1 MLSSEM
7 EIAEAA
13 RKFESLERDFLKYTY
28 ETSKP
33 STNDGFLNF
42 FKKSLH
48 IAEQAYQ
55 TKQQIVES
63 FCQAIEIRVSD
74 QIVQNVLENIRNDEP
89 FYSITF
95 YENMIEALKEDD
107 SIKDSLP
114 NALDIV
120 ADLIDKKWDSLFE
133 DFHSWFSINNYFYAK
148 MKIGPVI
155 SSFKVP
161 KHLIVYFN
169 EIRETFAFEQY
180 RAATA
185 LCRALLEMCLY
196 QKLNAKKAFSSR
208 SSKTVVSLH
217 DAKEDSICKYINMAR
232 SYRLLSDNEID
243 TAHEIRKAAN
253 KILHVQESP
262 SLPTE
267 ADTLNIIRNTV
278 AILQRLYK

>member
-13 RKFESLERDFLKYTY
+13 RSFESLERDFLKHTY

-33 STNDGFLNF
+33 STDDGFLNF

-63 FCQAIEIRVSD
+63 FCQAIEVRVSD
-74 QIVQNVLENIRNDEP
+74 QVVQTILEKIRNDEP
-89 FYSITF
+89 FYSINF
-95 YENMIEALKEDD
+95 YINMIEVLKEDG

-114 NALDIV
+114 NAGDIV

-133 DFHSWFSINNYFYAK
+133 DFHSSFSINNYFYAK

-155 SSFKVP
+155 SSFQVP

-180 RAATA
+180 RATIA

-196 QKLNAKKAFSSR
+196 QKLNSKKAFSR
-208 SSKTVVSLH
+208 RDSKSVVSFQ
-217 DAKEDSICKYINMAR
+217 DAKEDSICKYINMAK
-232 SYRLLSDNEID
+232 SYRLLSSKEID

-253 KILHVQESP
+253 KVLHVQESP
-262 SLPTE
+262 MRPTE
-267 ADTLNIIRNTV
+267 TDTLNIIRNTV
-278 AILQRLYK
+278 SILQSLYK